1 MNEKKWRLVD
11 DDVIVGLI
19 NNFEAKQWLNGVMEE
34 GMCASSKAIAGVSP
48 VIEHSIPCL
57 TWLTK
62 LLYLKRFSLNQELAL
77 DSKDIKEIKSIIDL
91 MKKHDLSV
99 FEIEK
104 EGFRLKLQR
113 GASVPQATIVAPA
126 GAAASA
132 KAPVAGAEPPAPT
145 AKAIESVP
153 MKEIVSPMVGTFY
166 RAASPDG
173 PPFVEVGKPVTE
185 ETVVCIIEAMKVMN
199 EIKAETSGVIAE
211 VLAEN
216 GKPVQ
221 FGQALFKVR

>member
-1 MNEKKWRLVD
+1 MDPKE
-11 DDVIVGLI
+11 
-19 NNFEAKQWLNGVMEE
+19 
-34 GMCASSKAIAGVSP
+34 
-48 VIEHSIPCL
+48 
-57 TWLTK
+57 
-62 LLYLKRFSLNQELAL
+62 
-77 DSKDIKEIKSIIDL
+77 IKEIKAVIDL

-113 GASVPQATIVAPA
+113 GSSAPQAAIAAPA
-126 GAAASA
+126 ATAGPA
-132 KAPVAGAEPPAPT
+132 KAAVAGTEPPPA

-166 RAASPDG
+166 RAASPDT

-185 ETVVCIIEAMKVMN
+185 DTVVCIIEAMKVMN

-221 FGQALFKVR
+221 FGQALFRVR

>member
-1 MNEKKWRLVD
+1 MNQKKWRLID
-11 DDVIVGLI
+11 DDVVIGLI
-19 NNFEAKQWLNGVMEE
+19 NDFKTTERPNEVMEE
-34 GMCASSKAIAGVSP
+34 GMCLTSKAIGRSS
-48 VIEHSIPCL
+48 VIEHSIPVL
-57 TWLTK
+57 DLANKTALPKT
-62 LLYLKRFSLNQELAL
+62 LQLNQELAL
-77 DSKDIKEIKSIIDL
+77 DSKDIKEIKAIIDL

-113 GASVPQATIVAPA
+113 GASAAQATSAVL
-126 GAAASA
+126 AAAAAGPA
-132 KAPVAGAEPPAPT
+132 KAAVAGTEPPPA

-166 RAASPDG
+166 RAASPDA
-173 PPFVEVGKPVTE
+173 PAFVEVGKPVTE
-185 ETVVCIIEAMKVMN
+185 DTVVCIIEAMKVMN

-211 VLAEN
+211 VLADN

-221 FGQALFKVR
+221 FGQALFRVR

>member
-1 MNEKKWRLVD
+1 M
-11 DDVIVGLI
+11 
-19 NNFEAKQWLNGVMEE
+19 
-34 GMCASSKAIAGVSP
+34 
-48 VIEHSIPCL
+48 
-57 TWLTK
+57 
-62 LLYLKRFSLNQELAL
+62 
-77 DSKDIKEIKSIIDL
+77 DSKDIKEIKAIIDL

-113 GASVPQATIVAPA
+113 GASGSQSATAALAAPGAPA
-126 GAAASA
+126 EGA
-132 KAPVAGAEPPAPT
+132 VAGAEPPPPV

-166 RAASPDG
+166 RAASPDA
-173 PPFVEVGKPVTE
+173 PAFVEVGKPVTE
-185 ETVVCIIEAMKVMN
+185 DTVVCIIEAMKVMN

-221 FGQALFKVR
+221 FGQALFRVR